1 MALLL
6 TYEYVGSN
14 VCTQACMHISISP
27 ERFAAMHQVDKGHFT
42 FVIILQRLGAGPGT
56 SNFYVNFSPS
66 IKISCRG

>member
-1 MALLL
+1 
-6 TYEYVGSN
+6 
-14 VCTQACMHISISP
+14 MHISISP
-27 ERFAAMHQVDKGHFT
+27 ERFAAMHQVDKGDFT